1 MMPVSF
7 RLFDSFILEREIK
20 KQRGIKFIVLN
31 CVNFISLIAFMN
43 STNTIN
49 SNLLRQVFFI
59 AAIVF
64 LGIVLF
70 EELWFFASAFLGSV
84 TFYVLMRK
92 RMFYLTENRKWRN
105 ATAAWILMLLSF
117 FVILVPIGILGNILY
132 SRISDVV
139 VNSGQYLNALK
150 SLANQFKEK
159 TGYEII
165 NASAINQLGP
175 LIAQLLPKVLGI
187 TLNTITLIA
196 SMYFILYFMLV
207 NGRRMEE
214 ALYEYIPLKDSNVEL
229 LGKEV
234 QVMVV
239 SNTIGIPLIALIQGV
254 AGLIGYLI
262 IGISD
267 PWLWFVATSIAA
279 MMPVVGAALIY
290 IPLIASLFI
299 QGDTGKGIVMAIWG
313 FGVIGLVDN
322 LFRFLLNKKLGDIH
336 PLITIFGVII
346 GVQLFGFIGL
356 IFGPLLISMFLVL
369 LKIYSSEFITKRR
382 ELKKTK

>member
-1 MMPVSF
+1 
-7 RLFDSFILEREIK
+7 
-20 KQRGIKFIVLN
+20 
-31 CVNFISLIAFMN
+31 MN

-70 EELWFFASAFLGSV
+70 EELWFFASAFLGAV

-92 RMFYLTENRKWRN
+92 RMFYLTENRKWKN

-132 SRISDVV
+132 SRISDIV
-139 VNSGQYLNALK
+139 VNSGQYLNSLK
-150 SLANQFKEK
+150 SLANQFKAK

-187 TLNTITLIA
+187 TINTITLIA

-207 NGRRMEE
+207 NGRSMEE

-382 ELKKTK
+382 ELKKVK